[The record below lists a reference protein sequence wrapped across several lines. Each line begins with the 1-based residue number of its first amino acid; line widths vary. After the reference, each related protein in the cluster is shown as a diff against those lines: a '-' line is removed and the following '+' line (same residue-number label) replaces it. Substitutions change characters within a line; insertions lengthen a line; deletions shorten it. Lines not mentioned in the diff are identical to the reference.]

1 MTTAK
6 HKSESM
12 VLTEPEAVEFFASLL
27 AAARTQ
33 LDDPAVY
40 GSMRLL
46 TAAENLRD
54 ITQKRVSPE
63 VRQLFNETISLT
75 TQAQINMLDQETY
88 QAILDE
94 LNRKV
99 AAFLVAQRKHS
110 GEKS

>member
-1 MTTAK
+1 MPDSN
-6 HKSESM
+6 HNPEPM
-12 VLTEPEAVEFFASLL
+12 VLTEQEALELFSSLL

-54 ITQKRVSPE
+54 IIQGRVSSE
-63 VRQLFNETISLT
+63 ARQLFNSTLPLT
-75 TQAQINMLDQETY
+75 TKAQINILDEEIY

-94 LNRKV
+94 LNREV
-99 AAFLVAQRKHS
+99 AAFMVAQSKQN
-110 GEKS
+110 GETP